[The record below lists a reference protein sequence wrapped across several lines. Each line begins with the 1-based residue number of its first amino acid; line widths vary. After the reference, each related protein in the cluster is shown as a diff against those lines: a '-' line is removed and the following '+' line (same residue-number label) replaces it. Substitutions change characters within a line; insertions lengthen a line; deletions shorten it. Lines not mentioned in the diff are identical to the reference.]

1 MKKVVQVVTQ
11 MEAGGAQR
19 VAMSLSAE
27 LSARGYEDE
36 VWFLYLKR
44 PAFVTEKRVRC
55 LLSHP
60 PRHIWDYLRIVCRL
74 FAMLLRERPDVL
86 IAHTHYSNILALPI
100 GRLLLLR
107 TLIAVQHNPLETYP
121 RAARIVDAWVGAAG
135 AYSVNV
141 TVSSAVRESMR
152 DRSAAYLRRVRT
164 ICNGVQTS
172 VPKELVDG
180 VRSAVQVPEQLSLL
194 VNIGRLAEQK
204 NQTLLIRMM
213 SKLPNCFLLIVG
225 DGELREKLRRE
236 AAESPAADRIR
247 FLGERP
253 SDEALAAAAAA
264 DVFVFPSLFEAMP
277 LALIEAMALGAAVV
291 ASDIPATQEFVGVGD
306 FAAGVLVDSNDP
318 DRFADAVRQ
327 LLSDREYADRLRSN
341 ARRRAAPYTV
351 GRMADNYIACWT
363 GAGDGI
369 PIGA

>member
-264 DVFVFPSLFEAMP
+264 DVFVF
-277 LALIEAMALGAAVV
+277 
-291 ASDIPATQEFVGVGD
+291 
-306 FAAGVLVDSNDP
+306 
-318 DRFADAVRQ
+318 
-327 LLSDREYADRLRSN
+327 
-341 ARRRAAPYTV
+341 
-351 GRMADNYIACWT
+351 
-363 GAGDGI
+363 
-369 PIGA
+369 